1 MEKMTLTEK
10 NIEKIIHESNFSS
23 FMNNSKWEKLLEI
36 LIEKFD
42 SLLIRYKLIG
52 RDKISETVF
61 NIVDF
66 SPFFI
71 EPILYKEI
79 EWIEFP
85 QKMIMINNKRAS
97 RQTISENHQNISE
110 IENLI
115 NKTGVFNLEKD
126 NGTIKLY
133 GYK

>member
-1 MEKMTLTEK
+1 MTLTEK
-10 NIEKIIHESNFSS
+10 NIEKIIRESNFSS

-52 RDKISETVF
+52 RDKISETEF

-85 QKMIMINNKRAS
+85 QEMITINNKRVS

-110 IENLI
+110 IEYLI

-126 NGTIKLY
+126 NRTLKIY

>member
-1 MEKMTLTEK
+1 MTLTEK
-10 NIEKIIHESNFSS
+10 SIEKIIRESNFSS

-52 RDKISETVF
+52 REKILETEF

-85 QKMIMINNKRAS
+85 QKMIMINNKRVS
-97 RQTISENHQNISE
+97 RQTIFEHHQNISE

-115 NKTGVFNLEKD
+115 NKIGVFDLEKD
-126 NGTIKLY
+126 NGTLRLY